1 MTIPVRDWLTP
12 ANTGLQKFGYVEGDG
27 KSDDWKG
34 ILEGT
39 PVLRTLIVHC
49 LELSKEISIKLTTLP
64 KCEFGR

>member
-1 MTIPVRDWLTP
+1 MAIPAYHWLTP
-12 ANTGLQKFGYVEGDG
+12 ANTGLQKFGYVKGDG
-27 KSDDWKG
+27 KSDHWKG

-39 PVLRTLIVHC
+39 PVLRTLIVHS